1 MNASQL
7 RYLEIVH
14 LGPKH
19 KFRIFLHCEGLQN
32 APKMSQ
38 SSFGCFASF
47 FILKVSEMLQN
58 TLNDFGTIGV
68 EWMLLLRNDLCNFGA
83 KK

>member
-19 KFRIFLHCEGLQN
+19 KFRIFLHSEGL
-32 APKMSQ
+32 
-38 SSFGCFASF
+38 
-47 FILKVSEMLQN
+47 
-58 TLNDFGTIGV
+58 
-68 EWMLLLRNDLCNFGA
+68 
-83 KK
+83 

>member
-1 MNASQL
+1 MNASQH

-19 KFRIFLHCEGLQN
+19 KFRIFLDSEGLRN

-38 SSFGCFASF
+38 SSFWVLCIF
-47 FILKVSEMLQN
+47 FIPKVSEMLQN
-58 TLNDFGTIGV
+58 TLNDFGSIGV
-68 EWMLLLRNDLCNFGA
+68 ERMLLLRNDLCNFGS
-83 KK
+83 K

>member
-7 RYLEIVH
+7 RYLKIVH

-19 KFRIFLHCEGLQN
+19 KFCIFLHSEGLQS

-38 SSFGCFASF
+38 SSFWVFASF
-47 FILKVSEMLQN
+47 FLQKVSEMLQN
-58 TLNDFGTIGV
+58 TLNDFGSIGV
-68 EWMLLLRNDLCNFGA
+68 EWILLLRYDLCNFGA